1 MNKGS
6 KCFMVDHEK
15 SNTRVSEF
23 DSAHREADQK
33 IPMHT
38 VYVSQNTNGSICV
51 VAEDTDI
58 YLSLI
63 SISHLISS
71 PLFFRQ
77 GKARDKDGVV

>member
-1 MNKGS
+1 
-6 KCFMVDHEK
+6 MVDHEK

-71 PLFFRQ
+71 PLFS
-77 GKARDKDGVV
+77 DKERHEIKMEWCITTFML